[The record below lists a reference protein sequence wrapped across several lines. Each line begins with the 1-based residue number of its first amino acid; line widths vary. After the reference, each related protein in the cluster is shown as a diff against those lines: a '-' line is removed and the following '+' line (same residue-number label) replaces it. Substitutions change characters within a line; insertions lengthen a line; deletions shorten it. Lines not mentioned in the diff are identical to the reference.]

1 MAAPPPELIEDAVAE
16 ILLRLP
22 GEDPACLVRA
32 SLVCRLWRRILSD
45 PAFLRRYRRFHRTP
59 PLLGFFADAYGSDPA
74 PRFVPTAA
82 AASPFSTAAFH
93 SHHRNWLPLDF
104 RHGRFL
110 LRQVLTHDLLV
121 WDPITGDREE
131 LYHPGIPYLSAAVL
145 CAAPGCDHCDCH
157 GTSSPFL
164 VVCAGIDDTDYEMV
178 DACVYSSQVGEW
190 FSSASV
196 LMYRSDPFVNAEGA
210 AGWILC
216 RELELET
223 VLPVDNPINR
233 ASVIGF
239 AEGVNVILVGTEFGT
254 FTVDLKSGL
263 ARKLSEQEI
272 LYHPVIPFTSFY
284 TPGCACSKLPLPVET
299 N

>member
-196 LMYRSDPFVNAEGA
+196 LMYRSDPFVHLTRA
-210 AGWILC
+210 AVLGDEIYFTLSPGDTILKY
-216 RELELET
+216 
-223 VLPVDNPINR
+223 
-233 ASVIGF
+233 
-239 AEGVNVILVGTEFGT
+239 
-254 FTVDLKSGL
+254 DLG
-263 ARKLSEQEI
+263 R
-272 LYHPVIPFTSFY
+272 
-284 TPGCACSKLPLPVET
+284 
-299 N
+299 